1 MATQESATATR
12 YGDFVFDP
20 FSMDYAEDPY
30 PFYEWMRENAPVFHH
45 KEMDFYILS
54 LYEDVWKA
62 HRDAAVYS
70 SAHGVTIEVQESA
83 GMILL
88 GKDAPDHGWAKA
100 MMAKVFSRERMAALD
115 PFIRQRA
122 VDLLEAAFEKHGP
135 DGEWDMVKEFS
146 VELPLYV
153 ISELLG
159 IPEELRAEVHEQ
171 ANKFLARGDGTS
183 EDLQMEA
190 NVGLFGLFYGL
201 VQQRREDPRDDP
213 VSLLIALEIED
224 DEGVKHKLGDDEIA
238 MRFLEMAI
246 AGHETVAKAI
256 PSGAMAMELFPS
268 EKDKLRKD
276 LSNIDQAV
284 LEVLRYDPPSQLQ
297 GRWTTRDVT
306 LHGVTIPADRRVM
319 LATGSATRDPRAF
332 PNPDVFDID
341 RDHDSRTV
349 FFGYGVHKCLGIHL
363 AQREIAIA
371 FEELYTRFPDWKV
384 FPDRATRV
392 AVTNVRGVAG
402 LPIVLGQHA

>member
-1 MATQESATATR
+1 LATQESATATR

-20 FSMDYAEDPY
+20 FSMDYANDPY

-54 LYEDVWKA
+54 HYEDVWKA
-62 HRDAAVYS
+62 HRDAAVFS
-70 SAHGVTIEVQESA
+70 SAHGVTIEVQDSA

-122 VDLLEAAFEKHGP
+122 VDLLEAAYKKHGP

-171 ANKFLARGDGTS
+171 ANKFLARGEGAG

-190 NVGLFGLFYGL
+190 NMGLFGLFYGL
-201 VQQRREDPRDDP
+201 VQERRENPKDDP
-213 VSLLIALEIED
+213 VSLLIALELED

-268 EKDKLRKD
+268 EKDKLRKN

-341 RDHDSRTV
+341 RDPDSRTV

-402 LPIVLGQHA
+402 LPIVLGKHA

>member
-1 MATQESATATR
+1 MAEQDVVEGSKPEMH
-12 YGDFVFDP
+12 FDP
-20 FSMDYAEDPY
+20 YSMEYALDPY
-30 PFYEWMRENAPVFHH
+30 PFYEWMRENAPVFHQ
-45 KEMDFYILS
+45 KEMDFFILS
-54 LYEDVWKA
+54 RYEDVWKA
-62 HRDAAVYS
+62 HRDAAIYS
-70 SAHGVTIEVQESA
+70 SAAGVTIERQDNA

-100 MMAKVFSRERMAALD
+100 MMTKVFSRERMEALD

-122 VDLLEAAFEKHGP
+122 VDLLEGTYKKHGP
-135 DGEWDMVKEFS
+135 DGEFDMVTEFS

-159 IPEELRAEVHEQ
+159 IPEELRAEVHHQ
-171 ANKFLARGDGTS
+171 ANKFLARGDGAG

-190 NVGLFGLFYGL
+190 NMGLFGLFYDL
-201 VQQRREDPRDDP
+201 VQKRRADPKDDP
-213 VSLLIALEIED
+213 ISLLIALELED
-224 DEGVKHKLGDDEIA
+224 DQGVKHKLGDDEIA

-256 PSGAMAMELFPS
+256 PSGAIAMELFPA
-268 EKDKLRKD
+268 EKVKLRADISKVP
-276 LSNIDQAV
+276 QAV
-284 LEVLRYDPPSQLQ
+284 QEVLRFDPPSQLQ
-297 GRWTTRDVT
+297 GRCTTREVT
-306 LHGVTIPADRRVM
+306 LHGVIIPADKRVM

-341 RDHDSRTV
+341 RDNDTRTV
-349 FFGYGVHKCLGIHL
+349 FFGFGVHKCLGIHL

>member
-1 MATQESATATR
+1 VDA
-12 YGDFVFDP
+12 
-20 FSMDYAEDPY
+20 
-30 PFYEWMRENAPVFHH
+30 RERAGLSPPRNG
-45 KEMDFYILS
+45 FYILS
-54 LYEDVWKA
+54 HYEDVWKA
-62 HRDAAVYS
+62 HRDAKIYS

-83 GMILL
+83 SMILL

-100 MMAKVFSRERMAALD
+100 MMAKVFSRERMEALD
-115 PFIRQRA
+115 PFIRQRT
-122 VDLLEAAFEKHGP
+122 VDLLETAYKKHGA
-135 DGEWDMVKEFS
+135 DGEFDMVTEFS

-153 ISELLG
+153 ISELLD
-159 IPEELRAEVHEQ
+159 IPEEMRAEVHHQ
-171 ANKFLARGDGTS
+171 ANKFLARGEGTG
-183 EDLQMEA
+183 EDMQMDA
-190 NVGLFGLFYGL
+190 HIGLFGLFYGL
-201 VQQRREDPRDDP
+201 VQERRKDPKDDP

-256 PSGAMAMELFPS
+256 PSGAIAMEQFPS
-268 EKDKLRKD
+268 EKAKLRADISKVP
-276 LSNIDQAV
+276 QAV
-284 LEVLRYDPPSQLQ
+284 QEVLRFDPPSQLQ
-297 GRWTTRDVT
+297 GRWTTREVT
-306 LHGVTIPADRRVM
+306 LHGVTIPADKRVM

-341 RDHDSRTV
+341 RENDSRTV
-349 FFGYGVHKCLGIHL
+349 FFGFGVHKCLGIHL

-392 AVTNVRGVAG
+392 AVTNVRGVVG
-402 LPIVLGQHA
+402 LPIVLGKHA

>member
-1 MATQESATATR
+1 VATQASPTATR

-20 FSMDYAEDPY
+20 YSMEYAMDPY

-54 LYEDVWKA
+54 RYEDVWKA
-62 HRDAAVYS
+62 HRDAAIYS
-70 SAHGVTIEVQESA
+70 SAHGVTIEVQDNA

-100 MMAKVFSRERMAALD
+100 MMAKVFSRERMEALD
-115 PFIRQRA
+115 PFIRKRA
-122 VDLLEAAFEKHGP
+122 VDLLEKAYEKHGP
-135 DGEWDMVKEFS
+135 DGEWDMVTEFS

-159 IPEELRAEVHEQ
+159 IPEELRAEVHHQ
-171 ANKFLARGDGTS
+171 ANKFLARGDGA
-183 EDLQMEA
+183 EDNQQMDA
-190 NVGLFGLFYGL
+190 HIGLFGLFYGL
-201 VQQRREDPRDDP
+201 VQERRKDPKDDP

-224 DEGVKHKLGDDEIA
+224 EEGVKHKLGDDEIA

-268 EKDKLRKD
+268 EKAKLRAD
-276 LSNIDQAV
+276 LSKVPQAV
-284 LEVLRYDPPSQLQ
+284 QEVLRFDPPSQLQ
-297 GRWTTRDVT
+297 GRWTTREVT
-306 LHGVTIPADRRVM
+306 LHGVTIPADRRIM
-319 LATGSATRDPRAF
+319 LATGAATRDPRAF

-341 RDHDSRTV
+341 RDNDSRTI

-371 FEELYTRFPDWKV
+371 FEELYSRFPDWKV

-402 LPIVLGQHA
+402 LPIVLGKHA